1 MSFKPGSAPGPS
13 GLRAEHLKVAIKSI
27 PRNRTDKA
35 IDAITKLVNVLAAGD
50 LPNEAAP
57 FFCGAR
63 LYGGKKPSGGIKPIA
78 IRRLV
83 SKCFS
88 FSLAEKAA
96 RLLAPFQLGLGV
108 SGRREAFV
116 HTVRAV
122 LDNPN
127 TPQDSRCVL
136 QADLIIAF
144 NRVTEHQLPSSQGS
158 LP

>member
-1 MSFKPGSAPGPS
+1 M
-13 GLRAEHLKVAIKSI
+13 
-27 PRNRTDKA
+27 
-35 IDAITKLVNVLAAGD
+35 LAAGD

-57 FFCGAR
+57 FFCGAW
-63 LYGGKKPSGGIKPIA
+63 LYGGKKPSGGIGPIA
-78 IRRLV
+78 IGDIIRRLV

-136 QADLIIAF
+136 QADLINAF
-144 NRVTEHQLPSSQGS
+144 NRVNRAPASKQSGISSLS
-158 LP
+158 